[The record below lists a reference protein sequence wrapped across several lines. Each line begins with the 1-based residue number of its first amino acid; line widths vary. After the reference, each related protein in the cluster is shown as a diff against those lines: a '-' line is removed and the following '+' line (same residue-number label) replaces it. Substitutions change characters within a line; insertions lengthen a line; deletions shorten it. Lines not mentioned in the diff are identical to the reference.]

1 MHSAPGRM
9 SKRFVTSDLRDG
21 IFSGG
26 LPYLAVGSGE
36 PLVYLCGL
44 RSSSETSPHFSV
56 AERVT

>member
-9 SKRFVTSDLRDG
+9 SKRLPAIFGTGS
-21 IFSGG
+21 FSGG